1 MTRYIL
7 LKNARIINAV
17 EKSLCDSDIFIR
29 QGDGQSGSEIVAIG
43 NNISLPDTSDAMIKT
58 LDLHGQFVCPSFT
71 DMRCDICEPGN
82 RNREDFE
89 SLGEA
94 AAFGGF
100 GSVCAIPI
108 SGIDADDQTI
118 LDYISQNGRRTGG
131 IRILPLVHLASESGA
146 LNSVESLLSGGAVAV
161 YDDGRAS
168 LPTLKKAMQVCAKNG
183 VPVIVHCEEKSLTG
197 DGVMND
203 GEISKMLGL
212 EGIPASAEEIA
223 LAKNLLLA
231 AETSCRLHVSHVST
245 ARSVEMIKKA
255 KDGGVNVTCDTAV
268 QYFALT
274 EGDIPFYS
282 ANAKVSPPLRTE
294 KDRQAVIEA
303 IKDGTID
310 CICSDHSPKSE
321 REKPNDLNKALFGM
335 IGLQSAFTVALD
347 RLVMGG
353 HIDLFRLIELFTSAP
368 ASILGIKS
376 EIKVGQRAYLN
387 VFSLDKDTFF
397 QRENSKSKSKNS
409 PFFETY
415 FRGCLTYTV
424 CDGVLRSNPDI
435 SVF

>member
-7 LKNARIINAV
+7 LKNARIINAS
-17 EKSLCDSDIFIR
+17 EKSLCDSDILIR
-29 QGDGQSGSEIVAIG
+29 QKDGQNGSEIAAIG
-43 NNISLPDTSDAMIKT
+43 NGISLPDTSDSMIRT
-58 LDLHGQFVCPSFT
+58 LDLHGQFVCEAFT

-89 SLGEA
+89 SLGAA

-100 GSVCAIPI
+100 STVCSVPI
-108 SGIDADDQTI
+108 NGIDADDQTI
-118 LDYISQNGRRTGG
+118 LDYIFQNEHRTGG
-131 IRILPLVHLASESGA
+131 ISILPCVHLAKEDGE
-146 LNSVESLLSGGAVAV
+146 LNDIESLARGGAFAF

-168 LPTLKKAMQVCAKNG
+168 LPVLKKAMKICKENDLT
-183 VPVIVHCEEKSLTG
+183 VIVHCRESSLVG
-197 DGVMND
+197 NGVMNE
-203 GEISKMLGL
+203 GNISKMLGL
-212 EGIPASAEEIA
+212 EGIPPSAEEIA

-231 AETSCRLHVSHVST
+231 AESDCRLHVSHVST

-255 KDGGVNVTCDTAV
+255 KSDGVRVTCGTAV
-268 QYFALT
+268 QYFTLT
-274 EGDIPFYS
+274 DGDIPFYS
-282 ANAKVSPPLRTE
+282 ASAKVDPPLRSE
-294 KDRQAVIEA
+294 KDRESIIEA

-310 CICSDHSPKSE
+310 CICSDHSPKDE
-321 REKPNDLNKALFGM
+321 REKTNDLKKALYGM
-335 IGLQSAFTVALD
+335 IGLQTAFTVSLD
-347 RLVMGG
+347 RLVMAG
-353 HIDLFRLIELFTSAP
+353 HIDLFRLIELFTTFP
-368 ASILGIKS
+368 ASMIGAQR

-409 PFFETY
+409 PFLETS

-424 CDGVLRSNPDI
+424 TDGVLRANPDI